1 MFTIPKL
8 TKDIVYKKKCLARV
22 DYNSSFENGVIKN
35 DFRIK
40 KTLPLINWM
49 RENQAITILLTH
61 IKENDGEI
69 PELARFYN
77 ILKNNYIPSG
87 HLFYSKEITGKNI
100 KKTISELK
108 GGDIILLNNLRLD
121 DREEKNDISFSKELS
136 DLGDLYIN
144 EAFSNS
150 HRKHSS
156 IVGIPEFLPAY
167 FGFNFIEEIKNL
179 SRVLNPESPLAVF
192 IGGKKINT
200 KEQVIEK
207 LLNKADFI
215 ALGGLMAAEFYFAKG
230 FNIGKTNID
239 IKSSDLIKEKFL
251 NHSKIIIP
259 ENFII
264 LRNKQKKDILIS
276 EIQKN
281 DVIYDISP
289 SFFDKIKNNI
299 KNKSLILWNGP
310 MGYIENG
317 FTEGT
322 TKLAE
327 ILFQDNYEVI
337 AGGGETIDFIFSSGL
352 ENKFSFISTGGGALL
367 EFIANETLPGIEAIM
382 RQTTL
387 KTATQVLK

>member
-251 NHSKIIIP
+251 NHNKIIIP

-276 EIQKN
+276 EIQEN